1 MLGVVI
7 YFVTVYL
14 KVYKTLKFDY
24 AQMLRL
30 VSDIFPVL
38 CEAIMN
44 PSPGHVR
51 TCPFVHIQKLRNSSL

>member
-14 KVYKTLKFDY
+14 TVYKTLKFDY
-24 AQMLRL
+24 AMMLRF

-38 CEAIMN
+38 ILY
-44 PSPGHVR
+44 S
-51 TCPFVHIQKLRNSSL
+51 